1 MQRGKAVNIWRW
13 FVWRRGRGRRGG
25 WCLQS
30 PVVEWQHLGS
40 DDQLSPPSLSLSL
53 TTPGHVPTLPPPPA
67 GSDNTL
73 TADCWLV
80 PVSASLLAVAPLVGM
95 TGGGGTIFS
104 GRVKVLFSLLGLSC
118 TPGLDWTAPTVPA
131 AVWFGV
137 SLHLQPVG
145 NSQAGGVLVPL

>member
-73 TADCWLV
+73 TADWSLCLPHCWLW
-80 PVSASLLAVAPLVGM
+80 PPWWGWQEEEGQFLAGEWKYYFHYSDWAAHQ
-95 TGGGGTIFS
+95 
-104 GRVKVLFSLLGLSC
+104 
-118 TPGLDWTAPTVPA
+118 DWTGLPRLSRLLFGLESHFTSSRSGTVRQEE
-131 AVWFGV
+131 F
-137 SLHLQPVG
+137 
-145 NSQAGGVLVPL
+145 